1 MPNWC
6 TTSYVAVG
14 DRKQVKRLYK
24 MMDTLQ
30 KMEEPLV
37 ENGFGSSWLG
47 CLVKKLGKD
56 PKKVYCRGDWSNL
69 KWRDETSF
77 SFDTEHAWSRPQ
89 EVEELILSKFP
100 DISLYFLE
108 EELGMGIFQTN
119 DSVGEYF
126 KETVII
132 DSEDE
137 GMEYFTE
144 EEALKEVSELT
155 GAPISD
161 WEQAYDALEKYNSE
175 SDEETDDSH
184 GQVWIHRV
192 DYV

>member
-14 DRKQVKRLYK
+14 DRKQLKKLYNI
-24 MMDTLQ
+24 MDNLQ
-30 KMEEPLV
+30 KMEHPLV
-37 ENGFGSSWLG
+37 ENGFGPSWLG

-56 PKKVYCRGDWSNL
+56 PQKVYCRGHWSNL
-69 KWRDETSF
+69 KWRDEESF
-77 SFDTEHAWSRPQ
+77 SFDTEHAWSRPG

-108 EELGMGIFQTN
+108 EELGMGIFLTN
-119 DSVGEYF
+119 DSEGEYF
-126 KETVII
+126 NETVII

-144 EEALKEVSELT
+144 GEALKRLSEIT
-155 GAPISD
+155 GCELSD
-161 WEQAYDALEKYNSE
+161 WEQADDAMEKYNSSSDDE
-175 SDEETDDSH
+175 SDDTH
-184 GQVWIHRV
+184 GRVWVHRV
-192 DYV
+192 DYL